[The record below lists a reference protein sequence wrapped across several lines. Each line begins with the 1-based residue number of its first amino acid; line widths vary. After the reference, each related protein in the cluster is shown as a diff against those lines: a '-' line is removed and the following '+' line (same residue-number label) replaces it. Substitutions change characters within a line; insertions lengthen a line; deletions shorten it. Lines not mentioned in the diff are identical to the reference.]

1 MLTSIEKVLFLQDI
15 DIFENTSTEDL
26 AFIAAITEEIEAKP
40 NTVLYK
46 EGERAD
52 SMYLVIEGTVKL
64 HQKEREVMIA
74 NPKDF
79 FGTWALFDDEPRVV
93 TATTLEACRLLKID
107 REEFYD
113 LLADHTK
120 ITQGVLKTLSK
131 RLRSLLNKV
140 RMDVEPR

>member
-15 DIFENTSTEDL
+15 DIFENTATEDL
-26 AFIAAITEEIEAKP
+26 AFIAAITEEIEAKA

-46 EGERAD
+46 EEEKAD
-52 SMYLVIEGTVKL
+52 SMYLVIEGSVKL
-64 HQKEREVMIA
+64 HQKEREVMTA
-74 NPKDF
+74 KPKDF

-93 TATTLEACRLLKID
+93 SATTLEECRLLKID

-140 RMDVEPR
+140 RVDVEST